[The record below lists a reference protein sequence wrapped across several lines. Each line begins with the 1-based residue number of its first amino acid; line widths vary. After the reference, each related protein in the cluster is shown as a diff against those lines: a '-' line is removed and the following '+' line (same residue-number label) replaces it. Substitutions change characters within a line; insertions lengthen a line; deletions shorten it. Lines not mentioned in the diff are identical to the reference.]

1 VGFWREVNGHRY
13 YLRSKRVAGRVV
25 HENCGSG
32 KFASLMA
39 YLDLQDRIERE
50 EQREQDRLDR
60 EEALALDEADR
71 PVDQLIRKALA
82 EAEAAIEAAGYRRHK
97 RGDWR
102 RRRERR
108 RGKLEGAGTEPQA
121 QAAGSEASPP

>member
-25 HENCGSG
+25 HENCGDG
-32 KFASLMA
+32 KFAHLMA
-39 YLDLQDRIERE
+39 YLDTQDRIERE

-60 EEALALDEADR
+60 EEALALDEADA
-71 PVDQLIRKALA
+71 PVDELVRRAIA
-82 EAEAAIEAAGYRRHK
+82 EAEAAIEAAGYHKHK

-108 RGKLEGAGTEPQA
+108 RGKPEGAETQA
-121 QAAGSEASPP
+121 HAAGSEASPP